1 MLTNQGSILTAH
13 NVNDV
18 EYFECFQMEPS
29 ANGKKKVIRMAKY
42 DTAILNAATSK
53 STPEG

>member
-1 MLTNQGSILTAH
+1 MLTNQSSILTAH
-13 NVNDV
+13 MNNV

-42 DTAILNAATSK
+42 DAAILNAATSK
-53 STPEG
+53 STPED